1 MKKGEKQQKF
11 VFFFALFTF
20 CKKKEKR
27 IVQFV
32 KNNLKKTEEWEKRF
46 YPVDVCSEKRYN

>member
-11 VFFFALFTF
+11 AFFFVLFIF

-32 KNNLKKTEEWEKRF
+32 KNNLKKAEGWEKRF
-46 YPVDVCSEKRYN
+46 YPVDVYS

>member
-11 VFFFALFTF
+11 VFFFVLFIF

-32 KNNLKKTEEWEKRF
+32 KNNLKKTEEWEKGSC
-46 YPVDVCSEKRYN
+46 PVDVCSEKSYN